1 MAAVPIPPRSHN
13 TYAIANFPV
22 HRNAKSRAGL
32 TRRHYAKYINHK
44 TTFVKT
50 RPSKSPFLRTGT
62 DSCTKSGKIQTWQK
76 ALQINRLQQHS
87 ITAQLLP
94 GCKKGRLTPQQRPF
108 RMPEQAFAEYEKAR
122 SEEGKIL
129 HRLRIICFITI
140 THTIRTEQEQK
151 SASGSARLRFHGNTL
166 TYLF

>member
-1 MAAVPIPPRSHN
+1 MMNWHNSSGTSHITSYTSCLISSGTSVVSVKDTARPPEENAGQTWRKECGDCTKTRTGTTKKTAVSRRSGRTAADIGRRRHYWEKESAILSIMAAVPIPPRSHN

-62 DSCTKSGKIQTWQK
+62 DS
-76 ALQINRLQQHS
+76 
-87 ITAQLLP
+87 
-94 GCKKGRLTPQQRPF
+94 
-108 RMPEQAFAEYEKAR
+108 
-122 SEEGKIL
+122 
-129 HRLRIICFITI
+129 
-140 THTIRTEQEQK
+140 
-151 SASGSARLRFHGNTL
+151 
-166 TYLF
+166 